1 MVYVRA
7 HVIKLLNG
15 DLCVQRPIAYHGAAL
30 DTSLEA
36 GKHVFDVN
44 FFGVMLMVQ
53 AFTPMLIESITFSS
67 PPSVI
72 SKLPLSSWLPQSWTG
87 LEGGRGLIINIGSI
101 NSILPTPFCPVY
113 NASKAALNHYS
124 NCLRLELAP
133 FKYVSLSFI

>member
-72 SKLPLSSWLPQSWTG
+72 SKLPLSSWLPHLWTG

-101 NSILPTPFCPVY
+101 NSILPTPFCSVY